1 MGATSGAG
9 TATLPKQISSHP
21 VISGV
26 RVTRSLVLCVMFCRS
41 FVLFGHSVVCSSLI
55 DGFWLPLWYLQTL
68 LRTGLPTYLIDGSL
82 WSLWYH
88 MVVWL
93 YATVHSVPI
102 STKVVSSNPIDGEVI
117 QDISHLRHVGGYLLV
132 FGLLHK

>member
-1 MGATSGAG
+1 MNEKMAG
-9 TATLPKQISSHP
+9 KCLRRLEHIRDHY
-21 VISGV
+21 
-26 RVTRSLVLCVMFCRS
+26 
-41 FVLFGHSVVCSSLI
+41 
-55 DGFWLPLWYLQTL
+55 YLN
-68 LRTGLPTYLIDGSL
+68 R

-132 FGLLHK
+132 FRITIANTDRCVCIWKQSSELRNYSYEYFTLSLTFKKMKFTSVIICFIGLVLKCVEIV